1 VDCTDSLTPQVS
13 YYEVEGE
20 VDITEKLN
28 MNEPRNIGQ
37 AIGKIL
43 VMEEDSGVRTLI
55 GKILTKYGYEV
66 SSARDGIEAIELYQS
81 AQALDR
87 SFDIVI
93 LDLTVDFGMGGIETI
108 QKLKEI
114 DPDVKGIVTT
124 GYIFDDV
131 ICNYQE
137 YGFCG
142 ALTKPIKLHE
152 LNSLVDKLTKSR

>member
-1 VDCTDSLTPQVS
+1 
-13 YYEVEGE
+13 
-20 VDITEKLN
+20 
-28 MNEPRNIGQ
+28 MNEPRNKGR

-43 VMEEDSGVRTLI
+43 VMEEYLEVRILI

-81 AQALDR
+81 AQATGH

-93 LDLTVDFGMGGIETI
+93 LDLTVDFGMGGVETI

-131 ICNYQE
+131 IYNYQE

-142 ALTKPIKLHE
+142 ALTKPITLLE
-152 LNSLVDKLTKSR
+152 LKSLVDKLTKRM

>member
-1 VDCTDSLTPQVS
+1 
-13 YYEVEGE
+13 
-20 VDITEKLN
+20 
-28 MNEPRNIGQ
+28 MNETRNKGQ

-55 GKILTKYGYEV
+55 GKILTIYGYEV

-81 AQALDR
+81 AQAIGH

-93 LDLTVDFGMGGIETI
+93 LDLTVYSGMGGIETI

-114 DPDVKGIVTT
+114 DSNVKGIVSS

-131 ICNYQE
+131 IYNYQE

-152 LNSLVDKLTKSR
+152 LKSLVDKLTKSS

>member
-1 VDCTDSLTPQVS
+1 
-13 YYEVEGE
+13 
-20 VDITEKLN
+20 
-28 MNEPRNIGQ
+28 MNETRNIDQ

-43 VMEEDSGVRTLI
+43 VMEENSGVRTLI
-55 GKILTKYGYEV
+55 GTILTRYGYEV
-66 SSARDGIEAIELYQS
+66 SSARDGIEAIELYRS
-81 AQALDR
+81 AQTSGR

-93 LDLTVDFGMGGIETI
+93 LDLTVDLGMGGVETI

-131 ICNYQE
+131 ISNYQE

-152 LNSLVDKLTKSR
+152 LKSLVDKLTKSR